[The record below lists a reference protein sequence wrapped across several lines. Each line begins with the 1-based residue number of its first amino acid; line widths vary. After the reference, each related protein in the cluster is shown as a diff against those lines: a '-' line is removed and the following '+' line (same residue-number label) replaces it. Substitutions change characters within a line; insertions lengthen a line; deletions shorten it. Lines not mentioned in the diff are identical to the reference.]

1 MFERHLLERDL
12 ACYTSPILDVDG
24 VLRTTMSAFQRRK
37 SRAGTAFENQLS
49 MLFDGRHIRYSA
61 QAYTEGKSKPDFVF
75 PSIDDYRNPKFPTA
89 RLTML
94 GAKTTVK
101 ERWRQVLDEAD
112 RISEKHLVTLEPAVS
127 EDYTRAM
134 KKDGLR
140 LVVPSPLF
148 SSYTPT
154 QQDWLMSVR
163 DFCELVE
170 RRQAV

>member
-1 MFERHLLERDL
+1 
-12 ACYTSPILDVDG
+12 
-24 VLRTTMSAFQRRK
+24 
-37 SRAGTAFENQLS
+37 
-49 MLFDGRHIRYSA
+49 
-61 QAYTEGKSKPDFVF
+61 
-75 PSIDDYRNPKFPTA
+75 
-89 RLTML
+89 ML

-148 SSYTPT
+148 SSYTAT

-170 RRQAV
+170 RKQAV